1 MSAVIKAALLNIG
14 KKVLLA
20 TLSEAVLKKVIISL
34 LEEGAKRTDW
44 ETDDKIVE
52 EIKKAL

>member
-1 MSAVIKAALLNIG
+1 MLAIIQKALLGIG
-14 KKVLLA
+14 KKIIIA
-20 TLSEAVLKKVIISL
+20 AISEAVLKKAIIAL

-44 ETDDKIVE
+44 QLDDEIVA

>member
-1 MSAVIKAALLNIG
+1 MFAAIKLALMSVG
-14 KKVLLA
+14 KKIVIA
-20 TLSEAVLKKVIISL
+20 AISEAVLKKVIISL

-44 ETDDKIVE
+44 EIDDEIVA

>member
-1 MSAVIKAALLNIG
+1 MFTIIKSALMGIA
-14 KKVLLA
+14 KKVIIA
-20 TLSEAVLKKVIISL
+20 AVSEAVLKKAVIAL

-44 ETDDKIVE
+44 DLDDEIVA